1 MFASAANERPGAH
14 DPQRHRPTVEAPPAA
29 PIPPAYPALAAVS
42 AIRRAR
48 AERTLARAE
57 RDVRRLSREHANAQ
71 AQWARSRQSAV
82 ELEGDWHR
90 SLLGSRI
97 SGRDVLTARA
107 VQAERERQLK
117 KQAEA
122 LHACAKDAATAR
134 DILVEAR
141 RTYGAS
147 VRKTEKLRVL
157 RRRLEQAGDL
167 AHI

>member
-1 MFASAANERPGAH
+1 MFASAANERPGAR
-14 DPQRHRPTVEAPPAA
+14 DRQRRRPTVEEPPAA
-29 PIPPAYPALAAVS
+29 PIPPAYRALAAVS

-48 AERTLARAE
+48 AERTLAHAE
-57 RDVRRLSREHANAQ
+57 RDLRRLSREHANAQ
-71 AQWARSRQSAV
+71 AQWAQSRQSAV

-90 SLLGSRI
+90 SHLGSRI
-97 SGRDVLTARA
+97 SGRDILAARA
-107 VQAERERQLK
+107 MQAERERQLK

-147 VRKTEKLRVL
+147 VRKAEKLRVL
-157 RRRLEQAGDL
+157 RQRLEQAGGL
-167 AHI
+167 SFI